1 MTPRPDTSDEIKNED
16 DEIIPN
22 APEVIRGTKDAM
34 LFALERT
41 RGIVS
46 PACRHAG
53 ISRDTHYRW
62 LREDEQYLE
71 NVEDMKNVAHD
82 FVESK
87 LLQLINGV
95 AVMGSDGKTIYQRP
109 PDNASVIFYLKTQC
123 KHRGYI
129 ERADIGIIAN
139 EIVVEIDGVVM
150 ESRPLNES

>member
-1 MTPRPDTSDEIKNED
+1 MTPSPDTSDELKNEVD
-16 DEIIPN
+16 GISPN
-22 APEVIRGTKDAM
+22 TPEVIRGTKDAM
-34 LFALERT
+34 LFALERA

-62 LREDEQYLE
+62 LREDEQYRID
-71 NVEDMKNVAHD
+71 VEDMKNVAHD

-95 AVMGSDGKTIYQRP
+95 AVMGSDGKTVYQKP

-129 ERADIGIIAN
+129 ERADIGVISDEII
-139 EIVVEIDGVVM
+139 VEIDGVVM

>member
-1 MTPRPDTSDEIKNED
+1 MSPQPDTSDELKNEY
-16 DEIIPN
+16 DEN
-22 APEVIRGTKDAM
+22 VPELQRGSKDAM

-62 LREDEQYLE
+62 LREDEQYFRG
-71 NVEDMKNVAHD
+71 VEDMKNIAHD

-95 AVMGSDGKTIYQRP
+95 AVMGSDGKTVYQKA
-109 PDNASVIFYLKTQC
+109 PDVAATIFYLKTQC

-129 ERADIGIIAN
+129 ERSDIGILSD
-139 EIVVEIDGVVM
+139 EIVVEIDGVVI